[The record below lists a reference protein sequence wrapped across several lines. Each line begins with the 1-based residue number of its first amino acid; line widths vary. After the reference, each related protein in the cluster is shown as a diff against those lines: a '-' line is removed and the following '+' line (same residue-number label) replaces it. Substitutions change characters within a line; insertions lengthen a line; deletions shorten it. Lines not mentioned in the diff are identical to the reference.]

1 MPHDSRASI
10 APPSPGSDANDFFG
24 GTRAQLSYDAMPNA
38 HWNDRSES
46 GLRTY
51 DVGMSG
57 PQMQFSVGKGPLPP
71 TDPGAAAA
79 ARPAPPVLRGSVSPE
94 ARAHPSSTTSHRLA
108 APWLARST
116 AAAPPWRGPGPCC
129 SHSSPAGACGVARVS
144 QPSAADIRARCDRA
158 PAASR
163 SGICGILLRE
173 CGRQAFYRPQN
184 GVRRTSRL
192 HPVAATK

>member
-79 ARPAPPVLRGSVSPE
+79 ARPAPPVLRGSVSPGQSAPVVDDE
-94 ARAHPSSTTSHRLA
+94 SSA
-108 APWLARST
+108 
-116 AAAPPWRGPGPCC
+116 GC
-129 SHSSPAGACGVARVS
+129 SVAGAIDGRG
-144 QPSAADIRARCDRA
+144 
-158 PAASR
+158 ASMAW
-163 SGICGILLRE
+163 SWALLLALIA
-173 CGRQAFYRPQN
+173 GRR
-184 GVRRTSRL
+184 VRRRTRIPALSC
-192 HPVAATK
+192 